1 MHKLGAIGGHAAPIS
16 KDVERKDEREE
27 DVREAVEAADA
38 TGLVRQQEEITEAGI
53 DEGLESGRPLEGG
66 RG

>member
-1 MHKLGAIGGHAAPIS
+1 MHK
-16 KDVERKDEREE
+16 KDDEREE
-27 DVREAVEAADA
+27 ERRSEVGAADD
-38 TGLVRQQEEITEAGI
+38 TGLIRQQEEITEAEI

>member
-1 MHKLGAIGGHAAPIS
+1 MGDMHDR
-16 KDVERKDEREE
+16 DVKRKDQHEE
-27 DVREAVEAADA
+27 DRRREVEAGDD